1 MAIKS
6 YRVGEEKLNTH
17 GDKMK
22 IIKYNGT
29 YDIDIEFEN
38 GFIRRCV
45 TYTDFKRGA
54 LINVDYSKRIGEVRY
69 NSYRSKITVMDY
81 KDSNNVHIQFD
92 NGYKDVVTWSSFN
105 KGSIKSP
112 YCKSLIGVGYVGE
125 GEYTYDDQWYDYWS
139 AMIERVT
146 LKNNGFLR
154 TYADVI
160 MCREWYNYQ
169 VFADWAKENYYEV
182 QDLPM
187 DLDKDILVK
196 GNKVYSPE
204 TCVFTPHII
213 NALFIKADKS
223 RGDLPIG
230 VYWHERDQEYRAQCS
245 CITDSGKRKN
255 KWLGG
260 YNNPIDAHLA
270 YKKFKESH
278 IKGMADKYKEY
289 LPDKLYKALY
299 EYRVDITD

>member
-6 YRVGEEKLNTH
+6 YRVGEEKLNVK

-22 IIKYNGT
+22 IINYRGVYN
-29 YDIDIEFEN
+29 IDIEFDD
-38 GFIRRCV
+38 GFIRKGV

-69 NSYRSKITVMDY
+69 NGYGSKITVVDY
-81 KDSNNVHIQFD
+81 KNSDNVYIEFD
-92 NGYKDVVTWSSFN
+92 NGYRNIVTWTNFD

-125 GEYTYDDQWYDYWS
+125 GEYSYDDLWYDYWS

-146 LKNNGFLR
+146 LKNDGFLR
-154 TYADVI
+154 TYVDATLYED
-160 MCREWYNYQ
+160 WYNYQ
-169 VFADWAKENYYEV
+169 NFAKWAEENYYEIEG
-182 QDLPM
+182 LKTE
-187 DLDKDILVK
+187 LDKDILTK
-196 GNKVYSPE
+196 GNKIYSPQ
-204 TCVFTPHII
+204 TCIFVPHSI
-213 NALFIKADKS
+213 NTLFVKSDKS
-223 RGDLPIG
+223 RGELPIG

-245 CITDSGKRKN
+245 CFSESGIRKN

-260 YNNPIDAHLA
+260 HDNIEDAYMA

-278 IKGMADKYKEY
+278 IKEIADRYKEY
-289 LPDKLYKALY
+289 IPDKLYNAMY
-299 EYRVDITD
+299 NYQVDITD